1 VKLFSLYML
10 FLLLG
15 CCPAQNVME
24 VITDKRKYDVYT
36 NDVIEYKLK
45 GEHHFKKD
53 IVLNMNDSCLY
64 LEKDSLVNVS
74 KIKALRFHRDNH
86 LLGTINGV
94 CFIGGVGYVSLNFIN
109 NLILQHAAKVDPKAI
124 YISASLV
131 AAGIILK
138 IIRVKH
144 VHIKHDTVVRIVTR
158 NYQNLAK

>member
-1 VKLFSLYML
+1 VKLFNLYLL
-10 FLLLG
+10 FLLFG
-15 CCPAQNVME
+15 CCRAQTVME
-24 VITDKRKYDVYT
+24 VITDKRKYEVYT

-74 KIKALRFHRDNH
+74 KLKALRFHRESH

-94 CFIGGVGYVSLNFIN
+94 CFIAGVGYVSLNFIN

-124 YISASLV
+124 YISAAFV
-131 AAGIILK
+131 AAGVILK
-138 IIRVKH
+138 IIRIKH
-144 VHIKHDTVVRIVTR
+144 VRIKHDTVVRVVTR
-158 NYQNLAK
+158 DYQNLAK